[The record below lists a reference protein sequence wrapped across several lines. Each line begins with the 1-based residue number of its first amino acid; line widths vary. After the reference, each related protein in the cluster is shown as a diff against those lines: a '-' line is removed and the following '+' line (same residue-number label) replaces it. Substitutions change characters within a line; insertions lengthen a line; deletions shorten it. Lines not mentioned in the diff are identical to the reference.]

1 MAISTNKNIL
11 ITPGLGGVTSNAVS
25 QIDFKWSETGVGTFI
40 FNRTSSDLRASI
52 YNWYNGTEPVLL
64 FGGMGTLSAIQYN
77 VSPYKDYSGSFSGIT
92 QFPTIQIY
100 PISGKIFAY
109 TLLLGG
115 SIYDNNVNPGL
126 YGQLLMS
133 TGNGIAW
140 TSSSSG
146 SGGSINGTIG
156 SNQVA
161 FGSPQLNTIQGSNNL
176 WFDGFSLGIGTSSL
190 LQTLTVKGNTI
201 FFGYATASGHFG
213 PGTYLTNLNAS
224 NLASG
229 TVPSSVVSGSYSGI
243 TSVGNLTQL
252 NVIGIATA
260 LTLVGDGANIT
271 DLNATNLLQG
281 IVPSSVISG
290 SYSGITSVGNLTQ
303 LNVIGLTTV
312 SQLRIVNQLF
322 DSSAFGGAP
331 GQYLTVTGSGI
342 GWATAS
348 AVSGITGSGTTNALA
363 KFNNPSSVTNSNI
376 SDSGTLVTISSPVNI
391 TGITTSIGWFGPG
404 TYLTN
409 LNASNLASGT
419 VPSSVVSGSYSGITS
434 VGNLTQ
440 LNVIG
445 IATALT
451 LVGDGANI
459 TDLNATNLLQG
470 IVPSSVISGSYSGI
484 TSVGN
489 LTQLNVLGVTTT
501 LNLNS
506 LGLSTINSLVIQKQL
521 YDVMSTPGATGQVL
535 VSLGTSVSWM
545 TASSGGV
552 TGSGTINS
560 VPKFTAGTVLG
571 NSNIVDIG
579 IAITMT
585 GGVVITGL
593 TTALGWFGPGT
604 YISNITATNIITG
617 TLPSSV
623 VSGSYSGITSVGNL
637 TSLNVTGITTLV
649 ATRHVGLVLDAGY
662 NAGIQS
668 GLQNSFLM
676 SIGTTVTWS
685 PVKRSLVS
693 QLITGYTPTGIGTDS
708 NKFIVPYDPIDGAT
722 IMNFNLKRFVVRV
735 ETASVGITTINLMKH
750 TQTGAFIGTA
760 ALTSN
765 LSLVGI
771 GSFEVYSAAFTGFGA
786 TATSNDKFAV
796 NFIGLS
802 ATHQNFTCELIMR
815 EI

>member
-1 MAISTNKNIL
+1 M
-11 ITPGLGGVTSNAVS
+11 
-25 QIDFKWSETGVGTFI
+25 
-40 FNRTSSDLRASI
+40 
-52 YNWYNGTEPVLL
+52 
-64 FGGMGTLSAIQYN
+64 
-77 VSPYKDYSGSFSGIT
+77 
-92 QFPTIQIY
+92 
-100 PISGKIFAY
+100 
-109 TLLLGG
+109 
-115 SIYDNNVNPGL
+115 
-126 YGQLLMS
+126 
-133 TGNGIAW
+133 
-140 TSSSSG
+140 
-146 SGGSINGTIG
+146 
-156 SNQVA
+156 
-161 FGSPQLNTIQGSNNL
+161 
-176 WFDGFSLGIGTSSL
+176 
-190 LQTLTVKGNTI
+190 
-201 FFGYATASGHFG
+201 
-213 PGTYLTNLNAS
+213 
-224 NLASG
+224 
-229 TVPSSVVSGSYSGI
+229 
-243 TSVGNLTQL
+243 TQL
-252 NVIGIATA
+252 NV
-260 LTLVGDGANIT
+260 L
-271 DLNATNLLQG
+271 
-281 IVPSSVISG
+281 
-290 SYSGITSVGNLTQ
+290 
-303 LNVIGLTTV
+303 
-312 SQLRIVNQLF
+312 
-322 DSSAFGGAP
+322 
-331 GQYLTVTGSGI
+331 
-342 GWATAS
+342 
-348 AVSGITGSGTTNALA
+348 
-363 KFNNPSSVTNSNI
+363 
-376 SDSGTLVTISSPVNI
+376 
-391 TGITTSIGWFGPG
+391 
-404 TYLTN
+404 
-409 LNASNLASGT
+409 
-419 VPSSVVSGSYSGITS
+419 
-434 VGNLTQ
+434 
-440 LNVIG
+440 G

>member
-1 MAISTNKNIL
+1 M
-11 ITPGLGGVTSNAVS
+11 
-25 QIDFKWSETGVGTFI
+25 
-40 FNRTSSDLRASI
+40 
-52 YNWYNGTEPVLL
+52 
-64 FGGMGTLSAIQYN
+64 
-77 VSPYKDYSGSFSGIT
+77 
-92 QFPTIQIY
+92 
-100 PISGKIFAY
+100 
-109 TLLLGG
+109 
-115 SIYDNNVNPGL
+115 
-126 YGQLLMS
+126 
-133 TGNGIAW
+133 
-140 TSSSSG
+140 
-146 SGGSINGTIG
+146 
-156 SNQVA
+156 
-161 FGSPQLNTIQGSNNL
+161 
-176 WFDGFSLGIGTSSL
+176 
-190 LQTLTVKGNTI
+190 
-201 FFGYATASGHFG
+201 
-213 PGTYLTNLNAS
+213 
-224 NLASG
+224 
-229 TVPSSVVSGSYSGI
+229 
-243 TSVGNLTQL
+243 
-252 NVIGIATA
+252 
-260 LTLVGDGANIT
+260 
-271 DLNATNLLQG
+271 
-281 IVPSSVISG
+281 
-290 SYSGITSVGNLTQ
+290 TQ

-440 LNVIG
+440 LNVIGIATALTLVGDGANITDLNATNLLQGIVPSSVISGSYSGITSVGNLTQLNVLG